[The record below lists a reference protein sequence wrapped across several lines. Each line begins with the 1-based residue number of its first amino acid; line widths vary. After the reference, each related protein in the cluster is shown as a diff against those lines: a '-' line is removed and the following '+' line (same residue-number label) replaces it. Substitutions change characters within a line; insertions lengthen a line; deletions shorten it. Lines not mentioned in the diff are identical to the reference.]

1 MFPRLSQTSALINS
15 PLSLSAPV
23 KPLQIKIIADSKRLE
38 ASQEVT
44 FQCIVY
50 GARPQPTIGWSL
62 VDDASSDLNGL
73 NNVDNFIENELS
85 GSSSYFDSNWY
96 RPDVSAV
103 NKNQQPLKD
112 GAHSR
117 NNSRTLERFRP
128 NSNRTSSN
136 GKASGNSDVSLAGLS
151 FQTARKT
158 AITQVLSES
167 ENIHSSQIRIR
178 LNEK

>member
-1 MFPRLSQTSALINS
+1 M
-15 PLSLSAPV
+15 

-38 ASQEVT
+38 AGQEVT

-62 VDDASSDLNGL
+62 VDDASSDLNSL
-73 NNVDNFIENELS
+73 NNADSFIENELS
-85 GSSSYFDSNWY
+85 GSSGYFDSNWY
-96 RPDVSAV
+96 KPDVSAV
-103 NKNQQPLKD
+103 NKNQQQPVKD
-112 GAHSR
+112 AVHSR
-117 NNSRTLERFRP
+117 NSSRTLERFR
-128 NSNRTSSN
+128 SAGNRTSSN
-136 GKASGNSDVSLAGLS
+136 GQTRGHGDEGLVS